1 MRKVRLGILGASWW
15 TDVVYPGFAHAE
27 NAEITYVAARSGD
40 KAEAFARQHGI
51 PHWSDSY
58 AALIESSE
66 VDAVFVGVPNF
77 LHEEMAIA
85 ALAKGKH
92 VLQEKPMA
100 LSTEKAIAQAVVA
113 RRRGLVLMLN
123 QELRLADGVRELPD
137 LLTSRLGPLRKL
149 VIGLT
154 LAPAEWGG
162 WRGDPE
168 LSGGTLFEMVI
179 HELDLARWLWKRD
192 PIAVYAQG
200 SDVAG
205 NDLTVVLDFGGGDSA
220 VIDVCWRCIG
230 FRLRAEC
237 YCEGG
242 YLTQEV
248 DLPFGDGRQL
258 LVTAGGREESSFTAG
273 VQGQVTFKRVLEGF
287 ADAILN
293 GTPPPIP
300 ADDGVWAVRMAE
312 AARES
317 LRTGKRVKLTPNMAR
332 RVQERK

>member
-1 MRKVRLGILGASWW
+1 MRKVRLGILGVSWW
-15 TDVVYPGFAHAE
+15 TDLVYPGFALAE
-27 NAEITYVAARSGD
+27 NAEITYVAARSEE
-40 KAEAFARQHGI
+40 KAETFARANGI

-58 AALIESSE
+58 AALIESPE

-85 ALAKGKH
+85 ALGWGKH

-100 LSTEKAIAQAVVA
+100 LTTEKAVAQLALA
-113 RRRGLVLMLN
+113 QDRGLVLMVN
-123 QELRLADGVRELPD
+123 QELRLADGVREVPE
-137 LLTSRLGPLRKL
+137 LLSSRLGPLRKL

-162 WRGDPE
+162 WRADPA

-192 PIAVYAQG
+192 PVAVYAQG
-200 SDVAG
+200 QDVAG
-205 NDLTVVLDFGGGDSA
+205 KDLTVILDFGNGDTT

-242 YLTQEV
+242 YLTREV
-248 DLPFGDGRQL
+248 DLPFGDGRQV
-258 LVTAGGREESSFTAG
+258 LVTAEGREESAFVAG
-273 VQGQVTFKRVLEGF
+273 VQGQETFKRVLEGF

-293 GTPPPIP
+293 GVPVPVP
-300 ADDGVWAVRMAE
+300 AEDGVWAVRMAE

-317 LRTGKRVKLTPNMAR
+317 LRSGKRVSFSPSIPAR
-332 RVQERK
+332 KK